1 MRHLAKKEYVPLFS
15 TNNLEVLMQA
25 RDKHNVEEKPLA
37 PILKEHD
44 GFRNIARAIREST
57 IRAQYRVAQE
67 GDRRYDIA
75 YGLGQD
81 LARSLNQ
88 PESFIAALMDF
99 IRRYNAETAREEE
112 KLARQHGGKITL
124 ELRRQAR
131 LRRLVTTEDVE
142 DLVAIIDEHGHKV
155 VGNLLLAYGYAFD
168 SSTIRTNDPPLP
180 EEPVTETEGA

>member
-1 MRHLAKKEYVPLFS
+1 LQRS
-15 TNNLEVLMQA
+15 
-25 RDKHNVEEKPLA
+25 
-37 PILKEHD
+37 
-44 GFRNIARAIREST
+44 GFRSIARAIREST

-88 PESFIAALMDF
+88 RDTFVAALMDF
-99 IRRYNAETAREEE
+99 VRHYNAETAREEE
-112 KLARQHGGKITL
+112 KLARQHSGKISP

-168 SSTIRTNDPPLP
+168 SSTIRTDDSPLP